1 MLLAKKADML
11 AYSIAI
17 TFCYHNFVRVR
28 QTLKTT
34 PAVAA
39 GVVSRKWRIEDFVE
53 LADVPALA
61 KN

>member
-1 MLLAKKADML
+1 ML

-17 TFCYHNFVRVR
+17 TFFYHNFIRKH

-39 GVVSRKWRIEDFVE
+39 GIADRPWKIEDME
-53 LADVPALA
+53 QLSSVPMFAA
-61 KN
+61 E